1 MSAADAVDVDAAAS
15 AAAVEAGCRYT
26 GGGDHR
32 GTQAHPPEFM
42 PPPLNFRSAHPLG
55 PGVQTTDGAHL
66 SASVL
71 KFD

>member
-32 GTQAHPPEFM
+32 GDISMVSGE
-42 PPPLNFRSAHPLG
+42 G
-55 PGVQTTDGAHL
+55 KWIYGGI
-66 SASVL
+66 
-71 KFD
+71 